1 MEVANAEA
9 YNGQYGSV
17 LDSLAKS
24 GFSSIYNRRR
34 GLLDRQKLQAL
45 PEVVTVL
52 PPALRCLVFLWEKLC
67 SKSVEMVQ
75 SLDPDPERETIP
87 LRPPRNKNEH
97 IMEDVAKAAEVKRT
111 QKKDADKSN
120 YCELCDLLLPI
131 PVTYHMRSVHPGCGK
146 SSKGKGYNSVGTYC
160 NGWAGNCGEGGKGAT
175 SWYLL
180 CEQCR
185 ANYSAKKLV
194 RSGSQSDTYGLKAL
208 TRINMDAYRNMK
220 ENSLFLLELSNMEP
234 EQQQPLAAV
243 SRATEQPLTSKAA
256 AAAAVDMSLNCA
268 STSNGNSPRV
278 KSSGRVKM
286 RKSPVAAETPSGN
299 GGDPGMYWTVPDEFN
314 CMQSLMTTPR
324 TDDLHTTLDLNA
336 TASKM
341 VRVSW
346 WIVGGWRSELHSNSI
361 SLLGSPFQRSP
372 STEWPE

>member
-9 YNGQYGSV
+9 YNGHYGSV

-34 GLLDRQKLQAL
+34 GLQERQKLQAL

-67 SKSVEMVQ
+67 AKSVEMVQ
-75 SLDPDPERETIP
+75 SLDPDPERDTMP
-87 LRPPRNKNEH
+87 ARPPRNKNEH
-97 IMEDVAKAAEVKRT
+97 ILEDVSKGESKRNGS
-111 QKKDADKSN
+111 QKKDTDKSN
-120 YCELCDLLLPI
+120 YCELCDLLLAI

-185 ANYSAKKLV
+185 GNYTTQHKKLAN
-194 RSGSQSDTYGLKAL
+194 SGSQGDTYGLKAL
-208 TRINMDAYRNMK
+208 TRINIDAYKNMK
-220 ENSLFLLELSNMEP
+220 ENSLFLLELSNKEP
-234 EQQQPLAAV
+234 EQQPQQSLGTAQPPKW
-243 SRATEQPLTSKAA
+243 TERQQPDAN
-256 AAAAVDMSLNCA
+256 VNCA
-268 STSNGNSPRV
+268 STSHNGNNPRAKSV
-278 KSSGRVKM
+278 KVKM
-286 RKSPVAAETPSGN
+286 RKNPENVDTPGGQSAET
-299 GGDPGMYWTVPDEFN
+299 GMYWAVPEEFN
-314 CMQSLMTTPR
+314 CMQSLMNPSRPEDAEGTM
-324 TDDLHTTLDLNA
+324 DLNG
-336 TASKM
+336 TSKM

-346 WIVGGWRSELHSNSI
+346 GYSEERSYGYWNI
-361 SLLGSPFQRSP
+361 
-372 STEWPE
+372 